1 MDNPKRYVKNV
12 KTCAILLLVGVLVLT
27 GVTALG
33 AKTVGGKPT
42 PPNIK
47 ASQPWMAVVYSVVAL
62 AGICV
67 IAFKDPKRMRS
78 A

>member
-1 MDNPKRYVKNV
+1 MDNPKRYV
-12 KTCAILLLVGVLVLT
+12 KTCAILLLVCVLVLT
-27 GVTALG
+27 SVTAFG
-33 AKTVGGKPT
+33 ARAAGRLPA
-42 PPNIK
+42 PPKIK

-67 IAFKDPKRMRS
+67 IAFKDPKRSHS